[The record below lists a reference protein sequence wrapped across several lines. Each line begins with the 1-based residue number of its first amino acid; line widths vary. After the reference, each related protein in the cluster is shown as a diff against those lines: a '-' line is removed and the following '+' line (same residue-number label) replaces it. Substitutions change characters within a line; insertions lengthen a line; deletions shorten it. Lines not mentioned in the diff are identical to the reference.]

1 MNHHPLANHYQ
12 IRHTFSA
19 IILSPGR
26 HWKAAAKS
34 GKLLRTPIS
43 RMRPGQCESSIAYR
57 RLAAVVVS
65 HHNWSE
71 RELLGR
77 QKITENDG
85 THIPEGQK
93 EELLGCKILESRQH
107 PFSAVLFRVHLIC
120 HERLTDSTVVRDIF
134 TQGSFPVDL
143 RRSSGSV
150 DFLNNCLRRNGYLY
164 SKSSYYWS
172 LQYCAFGHSY

>member
-12 IRHTFSA
+12 IRQTFSA

-71 RELLGR
+71 RELSR
-77 QKITENDG
+77 MQKITENNG

-107 PFSAVLFRVHLIC
+107 PFRAVLFRVHLIC
-120 HERLTDSTVVRDIF
+120 HEGLTDSPVVRDILP
-134 TQGSFPVDL
+134 QRSFPVDL

-150 DFLNNCLRRNGYLY
+150 DF
-164 SKSSYYWS
+164 
-172 LQYCAFGHSY
+172 